1 MNRRDLD
8 AMRERLAARTA
19 AETDDHPAVIAAAV
33 FLFGLA
39 VILACFL

>member
-1 MNRRDLD
+1 MNRRDID

-19 AETDDHPAVIAAAV
+19 ADTDDHPALYALAA

-39 VILACFL
+39 VFMAFLI